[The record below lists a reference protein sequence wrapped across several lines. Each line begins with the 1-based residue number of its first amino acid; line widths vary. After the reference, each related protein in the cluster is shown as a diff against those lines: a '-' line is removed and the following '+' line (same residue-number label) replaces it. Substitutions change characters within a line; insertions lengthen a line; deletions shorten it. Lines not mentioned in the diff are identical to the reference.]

1 MNRRITDI
9 LKRAVVLAACAA
21 VFAPGEVVLAQGG
34 DGYLFKEPRV
44 TFKLETGY
52 GFQRASSDIYD
63 FLTDELTLGQ
73 RDFDAPYFG
82 GELAVRV
89 SERLDLALSV
99 GYQGSSTRSEF
110 IDFYE
115 PVGGAEVPITQV
127 TEFDLVPATVS
138 LRYFPFERG
147 RSIGRFAWVPRSIAP
162 FVGGGVGVLSYDLRQ
177 WGDFVDFET
186 LEIFSDDFR
195 SDGQSLLARASAGV
209 NISLGQQFL
218 FTLEGRYGWSSADLV
233 GDFVGFEPIDLDGAQ
248 LVGGIAVR
256 F

>member
-1 MNRRITDI
+1 MV
-9 LKRAVVLAACAA
+9 KRAVVLAAALA

-34 DGYLFKEPRV
+34 DGFLFKQPRV

-63 FLTDELTLGQ
+63 FLTDELTPGH

-82 GELAVRV
+82 GEIAVRI
-89 SERLDLALSV
+89 SERLDLALGL
-99 GYQGSSTRSEF
+99 GYQGSTVGSEF

-127 TEFDLVPATVS
+127 TEFSLVPATATV
-138 LRYFPFERG
+138 RYFPFERG
-147 RSIGRFAWVPRSIAP
+147 RTIGRFAWVPRSISP
-162 FVGGGVGVLSYDLRQ
+162 FVGGGLGVLAYDLRQ
-177 WGDFVDFET
+177 YGDFVDFET
-186 LEIFSDDFR
+186 LDIFTDDFH
-195 SDGQSLLARASAGV
+195 SDGAALLARASAGV
-209 NISLGQQFL
+209 NISLGHQFL
-218 FTLEGRYGWSSADLV
+218 FTLEGRYGWSNADLS
-233 GDFVGFEPIDLDGAQ
+233 GDFVGFDPIDLDGAQ